1 MDDSPRAPRRF
12 GSRSLWLRIALG
24 AVALVLLWSA
34 AWFYMPPIIAAQAK
48 DAAKSI
54 LGRELT
60 IGRVTFQPWTLELTI
75 DDAAL
80 AGPAAG
86 APPLFETKRL
96 YANIAASSL
105 FRLAPVIDAL
115 EVDSPILRV
124 ARVADGRYDADDVI
138 EHINA
143 YLAANASKP
152 PARYAL
158 HNIEIRD
165 GAADFVDQ
173 PLATTHRLRAL
184 ALGVPF

>member
-1 MDDSPRAPRRF
+1 MDASPHAPRRF
-12 GSRSLWLRIALG
+12 GSRSLWLRIALV

-75 DDAAL
+75 EDAAL
-80 AGPAAG
+80 AGAAAG

-115 EVDSPILRV
+115 
-124 ARVADGRYDADDVI
+124 
-138 EHINA
+138 
-143 YLAANASKP
+143 
-152 PARYAL
+152 
-158 HNIEIRD
+158 
-165 GAADFVDQ
+165 
-173 PLATTHRLRAL
+173 
-184 ALGVPF
+184 